1 MPSAF
6 GLEVALPTVIPST
19 RHEAPLPG
27 SVPLSRGQHLLAR
40 ALPTVWEQMREVSL
54 ARVLAVVR
62 NSPAQT
68 VLTHES
74 AALLHGAW
82 MVAREPDVH
91 ATCSASGSN
100 RPLMLPRVT
109 YVDGRVRPGSA
120 RGGRPGRQARV
131 RRHRMRVESGQVVVA
146 HGLRVTSIPRTI
158 ADCLLDLDGLAAFV
172 VGDSLMRVAVRPDRF
187 APERDPAGLRA
198 LRTEVRA
205 ILERC
210 GRRRRKRRAL
220 RMLELLSPF
229 AESPGESRLRYL
241 LLREGV
247 PVPVVQAAFV
257 VEGRTYFT
265 DFGWPALRLGEEY
278 DGEGKY
284 AAPGAISGERQRE
297 RDAADAGWVLVR
309 AASAQLRDPRALL
322 ADLLRALPDDAAF
335 PPRPAPLAGVSRVA
349 PDPRR
354 SPQR

>member
-1 MPSAF
+1 MPTTF

-19 RHEAPLPG
+19 RRDAPPPG
-27 SVPLSRGQHLLAR
+27 SIPVSRGQHLLAR

-54 ARVLAVVR
+54 ARVLAVMR
-62 NSPAQT
+62 NSPART

-91 ATCSASGSN
+91 TICSASGSN
-100 RPLMLPRVT
+100 RTLMLPRVAYT
-109 YVDGRVRPGSA
+109 GGRVRAAGT
-120 RGGRPGRQARV
+120 RGTDGEGRQARV
-131 RRHRMRVESGQVVVA
+131 RRHRMRVEPGQVVVA

-187 APERDPAGLRA
+187 VSERDPASLRA
-198 LRTEVRA
+198 LRAEVRA
-205 ILERC
+205 ILVSC

-220 RMLELLSPF
+220 RMLELLSPY

-241 LLREGV
+241 LLKEGV
-247 PVPVVQAAFV
+247 PVPVVQAGFV
-257 VEGRTYFT
+257 VEGRTYFA
-265 DFGWPALRLGEEY
+265 DFGWPMARVGEEY

-284 AAPGAISGERQRE
+284 AAPGAVFGERRRE
-297 RDAADAGWVLVR
+297 REAARAGWRLVR
-309 AASAQLRDPRALL
+309 ATSAQLRDPRALL
-322 ADLLRALPDDAAF
+322 ADLLRALPDDAVF
-335 PPRPAPLAGVSRVA
+335 PLAPRPWLA
-349 PDPRR
+349 
-354 SPQR
+354 